1 MCVLYAAF
9 LFWYSIFKANYLHA
23 EPLGKR
29 IISWYQFDILFGNL
43 GKLVAEI

>member
-1 MCVLYAAF
+1 M
-9 LFWYSIFKANYLHA
+9 HA

-29 IISWYQFDILFGNL
+29 IVSWYQFDILIGNL